1 MQVKDNNLNGLT
13 TLYKW
18 LPPQLQVT
26 TKKKKNH
33 FSLFELKK
41 ILLYK
46 AKPLYIIQVDNGSM
60 PFHIIVLYGF
70 AQILQLWKCI

>member
-1 MQVKDNNLNGLT
+1 MVWLLFTNDYLLS
-13 TLYKW
+13 YK
-18 LPPQLQVT
+18 LQL
-26 TKKKKNH
+26 KKKNH

-70 AQILQLWKCI
+70 AQILQLWKYI